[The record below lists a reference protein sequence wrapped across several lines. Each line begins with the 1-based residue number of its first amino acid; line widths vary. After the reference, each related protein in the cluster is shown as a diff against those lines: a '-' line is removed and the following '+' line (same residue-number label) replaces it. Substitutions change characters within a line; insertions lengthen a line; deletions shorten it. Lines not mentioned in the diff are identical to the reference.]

1 MNYRNLQFNVITFWN
16 NRLKRRDFI
25 ALSSS
30 ILAMASAKG
39 FAMPLDSLKADQ
51 DTIKINE
58 SIIVNTE
65 TIVPITKLYNFPPL
79 LAPGSKVAFASPSST
94 TNQWEVSKAIKMLNS
109 LGLEVE
115 LGKIIKNQQN
125 KARYLADEDQVRAEE
140 FMELV
145 ARPDIDAIIAGR
157 GGYGSMRMVEKLD
170 FDVIA
175 KNPKIYMGF
184 SDFTFLLNA
193 ITEKA
198 KIVTF
203 HGPVGVSSFSQFTTN
218 NFKLTTFA
226 NHPEILEIP
235 LPQSEILTEGTTKAP
250 IVGGNLTMLV
260 AALGTPYE
268 VQTDGKILFFEDI
281 NEQSYK
287 IDRML
292 TQLKLSRKFSNL
304 KGIIIGQFTGLT
316 KRKAFYPNY
325 GYSLLEVFEQIL
337 KPLNIPIMMNIPI
350 GHISEQI
357 TIPINSIV
365 EMDTKTKK
373 IIYHYT
379 TI

>member
-1 MNYRNLQFNVITFWN
+1 MTVLT
-16 NRLKRRDFI
+16 
-25 ALSSS
+25 
-30 ILAMASAKG
+30 AKG
-39 FAMPLDSLKADQ
+39 LSMPLDSLKADQ
-51 DTIKINE
+51 DTNNILK
-58 SIIVNTE
+58 
-65 TIVPITKLYNFPPL
+65 PILNPQIEQVSSLQVDSPISYKFPPL
-79 LAPGSKVAFASPSST
+79 LAPGNKVAFASPSST
-94 TNQWEVSKAIKMLNS
+94 TNQWEVSKATKVLKS

-115 LGKIIKNQQN
+115 YGKIIKNQQN
-125 KARYLADEDQVRAEE
+125 KARYLADEDQARAEE

-145 ARPDIDAIIAGR
+145 ARQDIDAIIAGR
-157 GGYGSMRMVEKLD
+157 GGYGAMRMVDKLD

-218 NFKLTTFA
+218 IFRQVAFA
-226 NHPEILEIP
+226 NHPTNLEIP
-235 LPQSEILTEGTTKAP
+235 LPSSEILIEGNAKAP

-260 AALGTPYE
+260 ASLGTPYE

-292 TQLKLSRKFSNL
+292 TQLKLSGKFSNL

-337 KPLNIPIMMNIPI
+337 MPLNIPIMMNVPI

-357 TIPINSIV
+357 TVPLNSII

-373 IIYHYT
+373 IVYHYT
-379 TI
+379 TV

>member
-1 MNYRNLQFNVITFWN
+1 MQIHFREFK
-16 NRLKRRDFI
+16 LKRRDF
-25 ALSSS
+25 
-30 ILAMASAKG
+30 LAISTSLLAVTTAKG
-39 FAMPLDSLKADQ
+39 LSMPLDSLKSDL
-51 DTIKINE
+51 DTNNILKPTLNPQVDVA
-58 SIIVNTE
+58 SQ
-65 TIVPITKLYNFPPL
+65 PQITQEISYKFPHL

-94 TNQWEVSKAIKMLNS
+94 TNQWEVSKATKVLKS

-125 KARYLADEDQVRAEE
+125 KTRYLADEDEARADE
-140 FMELV
+140 FMEL
-145 ARPDIDAIIAGR
+145 AACTDIDAVIAGR
-157 GGYGSMRMVEKLD
+157 GGYGAMRIVDKLD

-198 KIVTF
+198 KIITF

-218 NFKLTTFA
+218 NFKQTTFA
-226 NHPEILEIP
+226 NHPAELEIP
-235 LPQSEILTEGTTKAP
+235 LANSEILMQGNAKAP
-250 IVGGNLTMLV
+250 IIGGNLTMLV
-260 AALGTPYE
+260 ASLGTPYE
-268 VQTDGKILFFEDI
+268 VQTEGKILFFEDI

-292 TQLKLSRKFSNL
+292 TQLKLSGKFNNL
-304 KGIIIGQFTGLT
+304 KGILIGKFTGLR

-337 KPLNIPIMMNIPI
+337 MPLNIPIMMNVPI

-357 TIPINSIV
+357 TVPLNSII

-373 IIYHYT
+373 LIYYYT
-379 TI
+379 TF